1 MGPDAYKAIMV
12 KIKAYEE
19 NYRRF
24 EGLSNITDVEGVRL
38 LEMAGYYVL
47 GWLC

>member
-1 MGPDAYKAIMV
+1 MGPDAYNAIMV

-24 EGLSNITDVEGVRL
+24 EGMSNITDVEGCK
-38 LEMAGYYVL
+38 AP
-47 GWLC
+47 